1 MSFFNYQEVPE
12 DRLKMAVETFRL
24 PVDNIRYTKE
34 ENYSFDISRTVNRQF
49 SAYFYAEIK
58 IIRIHPMNLIKL

>member
-24 PVDNIRYTKE
+24 PVDNIRYTNVE
-34 ENYSFDISRTVNRQF
+34 EIYKDSFPLFLYGN
-49 SAYFYAEIK
+49 
-58 IIRIHPMNLIKL
+58 